1 MEADLL
7 PMARQLGLGVTS
19 WSPLRAGVLSGK
31 YRRDSRPEVG
41 TTRVKVDSPHL
52 NDRNYEIIEV
62 LVSIADELGVSA
74 AQVALKWVQS
84 REGVASTIIGARR
97 RDQLLDNLG
106 ALAVSL
112 SSDQTRRLDEVSE
125 PSHSFP
131 HPFLAMVQ
139 PCAIQGGVRVND
151 VVGPRAEFLPAT
163 PEDRW

>member
-1 MEADLL
+1 MLLQQHRQEQFELDLE
-7 PMARQLGLGVTS
+7 
-19 WSPLRAGVLSGK
+19 LS
-31 YRRDSRPEVG
+31 S
-41 TTRVKVDSPHL
+41 
-52 NDRNYEIIEV
+52 NEIGSV
-62 LVSIADELGVSA
+62 
-74 AQVALKWVQS
+74 
-84 REGVASTIIGARR
+84 RR
-97 RDQLLDNLG
+97 RLSLPQLLDNLG